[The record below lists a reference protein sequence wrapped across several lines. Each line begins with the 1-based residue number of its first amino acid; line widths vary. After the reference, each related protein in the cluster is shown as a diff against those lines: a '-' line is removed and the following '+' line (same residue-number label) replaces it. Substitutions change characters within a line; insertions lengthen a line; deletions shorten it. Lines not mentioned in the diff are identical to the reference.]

1 MNVVVIGSIVIC
13 LSLVLGLAIALRR
26 ADAACH
32 LPVTVEWIDDI
43 SVERYRPMAR
53 LLSHDDLSF
62 LRTQPGYT
70 PQMEA
75 RLRTQRCRIFLAYLR
90 NLESDFARVCA
101 ALRILLAKADHDRP
115 DLGAT
120 LIRAS
125 FQFALGASMARVQ
138 VQLYRWG
145 AGSVDM
151 AYLTNLFGSMDLE
164 LRRLVPAKM
173 PAATA

>member
-1 MNVVVIGSIVIC
+1 MNLVIVGSIVIC

-53 LLSHDDLSF
+53 L
-62 LRTQPGYT
+62 R
-70 PQMEA
+70 A
-75 RLRTQRCRIFLAYLR
+75 QRGRIFLAYLR

-101 ALRILLAKADHDRP
+101 ALRLVLAKADHDRP

-125 FQFALGASMARVQ
+125 FQFALGASMAHVQ